1 MFLKPR
7 LRLKHRVW
15 GCGLPNYLQTAIYGL
30 GYTPKEAYDDW
41 LSQFNRYR
49 LFGGSFE

>member
-7 LRLKHRVW
+7 ILRDHGVWVCRLRDYRQTRV
-15 GCGLPNYLQTAIYGL
+15 CGD

-49 LFGGSFE
+49 LFGGS